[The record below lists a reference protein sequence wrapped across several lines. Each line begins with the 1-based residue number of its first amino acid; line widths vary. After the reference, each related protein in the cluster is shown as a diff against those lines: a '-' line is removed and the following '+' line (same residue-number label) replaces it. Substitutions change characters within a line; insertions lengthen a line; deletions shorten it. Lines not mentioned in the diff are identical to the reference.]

1 MKTLVGETRAQAWLA
16 ACEALDFA
24 QERIYNLIV
33 EVSSP
38 SQATP
43 ISTAIEK
50 RVDEF
55 LIKHDRQPLN
65 SVAETIFPAT
75 EYKLRGLQGVYD
87 YPNSIY
93 PAIRSASP
101 WGNYALRLTQRIGA
115 DGKTIQ
121 PLRLLIEKAQRQI
134 ATKSPKYA
142 AYELDLGLEA
152 MELALYDPEKDQS
165 NVIGGQ
171 CLSHISIK
179 LGPRPNYAVYLTA
192 LYRYQYFTQKALGNL
207 LGLARLQAC
216 IARELHRPIGPLVCH
231 ATLAVLESKGID
243 NNASWSKS
251 EVRELLEESKASAA
265 EAESQLV

>member
-1 MKTLVGETRAQAWLA
+1 MLTFTRETRVEGWLA
-16 ACEALDFA
+16 ACEALFA
-24 QERIYNLIV
+24 AEERIYNLIL

-38 SQATP
+38 ASATP
-43 ISTAIEK
+43 STEKIER

-55 LIKHDRQPLN
+55 LVKHDRQPLN

-75 EYKLRGLQGVYD
+75 EYKLHGLQGVYD
-87 YPNSIY
+87 YPTNVY

-101 WGNYALRLTQRIGA
+101 WGNYALRLTHRSVA
-115 DGKTIQ
+115 DGGEPIK
-121 PLRLLIEKAQRQI
+121 PLKLLIDKAKRQLS
-134 ATKSPKYA
+134 TRSPKYA

-152 MELALYDPEKDQS
+152 MELPLYDAEEDHT

-179 LGPRPNYAVYLTA
+179 LGPRPDYSIHLTA

-216 IARELHRPIGPLVCH
+216 IARELGRPIGPLVCH
-231 ATLAVLESKGID
+231 ATLAVLESKDID
-243 NNASWSKS
+243 NNAPWSRK
-251 EVRELLEESKASAA
+251 EVRTLLDDCKAIGS
-265 EAESQLV
+265 